1 MVDSDAEPQ
10 LRETL
15 KALLQLLQELLSE
28 TRGLSNTVSSDY
40 LVFLYCQAARGLEY
54 RHVVMLMEEIMAS
67 REEALEL
74 ELGVLRVLGP
84 LLRTLSPISPS
95 FAAS

>member
-1 MVDSDAEPQ
+1 MLVDSDAEPQ
-10 LRETL
+10 LQETL

-74 ELGVLRVLGP
+74 GVLRGLGP

-95 FAAS
+95 SAAS